1 MHEIKLC
8 VKVWVNV
15 AFSLKSFERSVTLR
29 KKYLHTTSCFSQEYG
44 GTLEQKN
51 EDELLRDWL
60 CTRELIFHLIFS
72 F

>member
-44 GTLEQKN
+44 ASQGTLEQKMKMN
-51 EDELLRDWL
+51 FCEIGSVQEN
-60 CTRELIFHLIFS
+60 
-72 F
+72 